1 MSRENEYGDDFI
13 VISDE
18 DGNEYE
24 LEHLDT
30 IEFEGRIYMAF
41 LPVSENEED
50 EYEMILFRAV
60 EEDGEELLEIIE
72 DEEEAERVYA
82 RFMEQLFDD
91 EE

>member
-30 IEFEGRIYMAF
+30 IEFEGQVYMAF

-50 EYEMILFRAV
+50 EYAS
-60 EEDGEELLEIIE
+60 EDTAGSG
-72 DEEEAERVYA
+72 AGRRPV
-82 RFMEQLFDD
+82 RGSSSCR
-91 EE
+91 

>member
-30 IEFEGRIYMAF
+30 IEFEGRVYMAF

-50 EYEMILFRAV
+50 EYEMILFRVA
-60 EEDGEELLEIIE
+60 EEDGEELLEIID